1 MTTNQADI
9 IGGFPFVDPLC
20 AGCGKELLIENA
32 WMADGCPCNHP
43 LGINNQNETRW
54 RLLMMLQQRQQHQV
68 ERLKAQLD
76 PAICRLQLPDGT
88 VPTDIENCAQGWK
101 RAYEAVRELGN
112 RQSREIENLR
122 DMADAVGVLR
132 DIGSVFGCDHVD
144 DPDGRR
150 QLVNCIEQEF
160 QRVNNE
166 RDGEAAIVDRV
177 WKALGISAM
186 AEANGKAIDQIVR
199 EIRNQL
205 YRVKDVLAFYHGNNG
220 EKLEA
225 IRRAVPA
232 ILCGEPDLSDA
243 AETVTEEWL
252 RSVGFQIAAPFGD
265 HVCGALHR
273 GIDRKGNVY
282 WCVRSLPIPDPKTRG
297 NVRALCSLLGIELT
311 TKADPVTAS

>member
-1 MTTNQADI
+1 MTTIEADI
-9 IGGFPFVDPLC
+9 IGGFQFVDPLC
-20 AGCGKELLIENA
+20 AGCGKELLIDNA
-32 WMADGCPCNHP
+32 WMTDGCPCNHP

-54 RLLMMLQQRQQHQV
+54 RLLMALQQRQQHEA
-68 ERLKAQLD
+68 ERLKSQLD

-101 RAYEAVRELGN
+101 QAYDAVRDRLRKTCQILVEAVG
-112 RQSREIENLR
+112 
-122 DMADAVGVLR
+122 ADGP
-132 DIGSVFGCDHVD
+132 CDAEEAAMRAA
-144 DPDGRR
+144 RR
-150 QLVNCIEQEF
+150 L
-160 QRVNNE
+160 NE
-166 RDGEAAIVDRV
+166 ETAIVDRV
-177 WKALGISAM
+177 WKAIGVSTM
-186 AEANGKAIDQIVR
+186 AEANGKAIDQIIR
-199 EIRNQL
+199 EIRSQL
-205 YRVKDVLAFYHGNNG
+205 YRVKDVLAFYDGNNG

-243 AETVTEEWL
+243 AEIVTEEWL

-265 HVCGALHR
+265 HICGALHR

-311 TKADPVTAS
+311 TGVVSDKPTA